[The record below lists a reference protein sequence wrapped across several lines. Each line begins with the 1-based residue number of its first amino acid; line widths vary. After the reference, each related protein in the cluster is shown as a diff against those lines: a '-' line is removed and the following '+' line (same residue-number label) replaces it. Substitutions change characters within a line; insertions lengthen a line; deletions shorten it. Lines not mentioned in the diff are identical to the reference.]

1 MNFMK
6 TDYELKRSK
15 RKTLS
20 LTVTKDLKVS
30 VKAPV
35 GCPQKTIDD
44 FVLSHEKWI
53 NEHIEKQKSRLSLEK
68 TLDEKRVSE
77 LRALAA
83 AELPR
88 RVEYYSEKMGLYPT
102 SVKITSAATRFG
114 SCSGKNSICFSYR
127 LMHYPPEAVDYVVVH
142 ELAHIKEK
150 NHSARFYALVEKYM
164 PDYREREKLLK
175 KTPKLRFARLRYFY
189 FTLKMSCAFL
199 PVCRN
204 RICPRG
210 RMK

>member
-68 TLDEKRVSE
+68 HLTKESVGASRTC
-77 LRALAA
+77 RRGIAA
-83 AELPR
+83 
-88 RVEYYSEKMGLYPT
+88 
-102 SVKITSAATRFG
+102 
-114 SCSGKNSICFSYR
+114 
-127 LMHYPPEAVDYVVVH
+127 
-142 ELAHIKEK
+142 
-150 NHSARFYALVEKYM
+150 
-164 PDYREREKLLK
+164 
-175 KTPKLRFARLRYFY
+175 
-189 FTLKMSCAFL
+189 
-199 PVCRN
+199 
-204 RICPRG
+204 PRG
-210 RMK
+210 ILQRENWTLSDKRKNNLRSDKIRFVQR

>member
-35 GCPQKTIDD
+35 GCPLKTIDD

-83 AELPR
+83 
-88 RVEYYSEKMGLYPT
+88 
-102 SVKITSAATRFG
+102 
-114 SCSGKNSICFSYR
+114 
-127 LMHYPPEAVDYVVVH
+127 
-142 ELAHIKEK
+142 
-150 NHSARFYALVEKYM
+150 
-164 PDYREREKLLK
+164 
-175 KTPKLRFARLRYFY
+175 
-189 FTLKMSCAFL
+189 
-199 PVCRN
+199 
-204 RICPRG
+204 PRG
-210 RMK
+210 ILQRENGTLSDKCKNNLRSDKIRFVQR